1 MQHCTPQQ
9 LAAALKTNTAWQL
22 LDVREAWEYDIAHI
36 ENSILIP
43 LGQLMGR
50 LDELEVNQPYVVIC
64 HHGVRSMHACY
75 VLERSGFEVI
85 NLMGGIDQWA
95 KTIDPSMPLY

>member
-1 MQHCTPQQ
+1 MQQWTPHQ
-9 LAAALKTNTAWQL
+9 LADALKTNPTWQV

-36 ENSILIP
+36 ENSILSP
-43 LGQLMGR
+43 LSQLMGR
-50 LDELEVNQPYVVIC
+50 LDELQVSQPYVVVC
-64 HHGVRSMHACY
+64 HHGVRSGHACY